1 MQDPIQVS
9 ELKKSYPLSRKQRR
23 ELGVQSRRKIA
34 VEDLSFSVDRG
45 EIFGLLGPNGA
56 GKTTTLRILA
66 TLIKPDSGDV
76 RVCGR
81 SVVASPVE
89 VRKRIGF
96 LTSELRLEEVFTPDY
111 LFDLFSDLHDIDSVI
126 RNRRKEELF
135 SRFGIGSFAQTKIAD
150 LSTGMKQ
157 KASLVISIASDPEV
171 IIFDEPTNGLDLIA
185 ARVVTDFLLEL
196 KERGKTILLSTHIFE
211 LAERVCD
218 RIGIIIDGKMAQ
230 CGPLAEMTA
239 SESLESVFFGLYDHR
254 DGRQVA
260 QQ

>member
-111 LFDLFSDLHDIDSVI
+111 L
-126 RNRRKEELF
+126 
-135 SRFGIGSFAQTKIAD
+135 
-150 LSTGMKQ
+150 STY
-157 KASLVISIASDPEV
+157 SPI
-171 IIFDEPTNGLDLIA
+171 
-185 ARVVTDFLLEL
+185 
-196 KERGKTILLSTHIFE
+196 
-211 LAERVCD
+211 C
-218 RIGIIIDGKMAQ
+218 
-230 CGPLAEMTA
+230 MT
-239 SESLESVFFGLYDHR
+239 
-254 DGRQVA
+254 
-260 QQ
+260 